1 MRRICYFIHYVRC
14 TCAEDGSKTCRQKI
28 LIVKFTEDIMIG
40 KTTSDLLKN
49 IMTVLWKKIIDYAAK
64 CSISLIYQS
73 GNSLSVN
80 KQVLAEILRKEAI
93 DAQTPDD
100 HMRK

>member
-1 MRRICYFIHYVRC
+1 M
-14 TCAEDGSKTCRQKI
+14 DGSKTCRQKD

-40 KTTSDLLKN
+40 KAASDLWKN

-73 GNSLSVN
+73 GNSMSRHSETIGAAV
-80 KQVLAEILRKEAI
+80 
-93 DAQTPDD
+93 
-100 HMRK
+100 